1 MAILQAY
8 VDESEQKS
16 DNPPNG
22 WPPLNVLSYVG
33 CVATSKSWETFS
45 DEWQACLDTP
55 PRIAYLKMS
64 EAMARQREFKGW
76 SKTECYNKIGDLYGI
91 MQKYIS
97 GGACFVLNLNDFR
110 KLSKHF
116 PSPRMRNHFYYAT
129 YGIMHNLM
137 KNSNALGIDGP
148 IDFVFDVNTM
158 SKHVIPA
165 WE

>member
-1 MAILQAY
+1 
-8 VDESEQKS
+8 VSS
-16 DNPPNG
+16 RVGVRPN
-22 WPPLNVLSYVG
+22 
-33 CVATSKSWETFS
+33 AT
-45 DEWQACLDTP
+45 
-55 PRIAYLKMS
+55 
-64 EAMARQREFKGW
+64 
-76 SKTECYNKIGDLYGI
+76 NKIGDLYEI

-97 GGACFVLNLNDFR
+97 GGACFVINLNDFR

-165 WE
+165 WDSFKASGAVPPHRLGGVPVWKGLGGTK